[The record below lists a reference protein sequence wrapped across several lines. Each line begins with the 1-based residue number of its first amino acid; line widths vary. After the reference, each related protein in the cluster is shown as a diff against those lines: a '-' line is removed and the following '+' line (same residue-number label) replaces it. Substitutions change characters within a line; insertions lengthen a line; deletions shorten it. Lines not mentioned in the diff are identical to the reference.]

1 MLASDLK
8 VYRDTYR
15 FVKMVENARKE
26 YSKQFKYSLGEKT
39 FNTAIDLFEYI
50 QLANM
55 FKDNRRKY
63 LEGFIVKFE
72 TVKILLRLAE
82 DFHQISINRRA
93 EMFPIMRDIGRQIT
107 AWKNS
112 SERTDE
118 VQRQNRETYG
128 DNGSSFPN

>member
-55 FKDNRRKY
+55 FKENRRKY

-82 DFHQISINRRA
+82 DFHNAWFKETQKSLA
-93 EMFPIMRDIGRQIT
+93 SGR
-107 AWKNS
+107 N
-112 SERTDE
+112 
-118 VQRQNRETYG
+118 
-128 DNGSSFPN
+128 